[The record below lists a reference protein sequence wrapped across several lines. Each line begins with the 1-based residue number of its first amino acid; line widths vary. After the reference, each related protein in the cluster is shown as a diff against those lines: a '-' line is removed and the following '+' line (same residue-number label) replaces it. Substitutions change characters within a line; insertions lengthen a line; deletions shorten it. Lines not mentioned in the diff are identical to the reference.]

1 MRIRKS
7 VRWVLFTLLLSP
19 VVLAGSCMAR
29 ARWWWAGAES
39 AIANAVQATAE
50 GRTDPD
56 VEVRLET
63 GTSTGATWEPRVDFR
78 GSYRTTDADDE
89 IRGTNLLDMLD
100 PAAAVY
106 IAHLAF
112 VNGHIYHVEAVREDG
127 RWYVSLSPAEGQ

>member
-7 VRWVLFTLLLSP
+7 VRWVLVTLLLSP
-19 VVLAGSCMAR
+19 VVLVGSCMAR

-39 AIANAVQATAE
+39 AIATAVQATAE

-56 VEVRLET
+56 VEVTLET
-63 GTSTGATWEPRVDFR
+63 GTSKGETWVPRADFHAT
-78 GSYRTTDADDE
+78 YRTTGADDE
-89 IRGTNLLDMLD
+89 IRGTSLLDMLD

-112 VNGHIYHVEAVREDG
+112 ANGHIYHVEAVREDG